1 MLNRFP
7 GYGDVLDFIDE
18 KFLET
23 YDKYGLEKA
32 IEQNKARAGLLRNYD
47 NLNISEI
54 GRRIGLEKARQ
65 LGDQRRNEKEMLA
78 YDQATADRLAEA
90 KRRQAA
96 MIARNQRLNQ
106 DVTYNPGVG
115 VPQSITNIREVGPA
129 GYQPGYQG
137 GVDFADLQGTTPP
150 GPTNRP
156 PYEGGMDFANLL
168 GMSPPPPTASSVVD
182 AALDAGQQIAR
193 DQNRSANQGFFSNA
207 REDVSSLFGDIG
219 SGLGDALRSPLV
231 QRLLSIMARPE
242 FQDPE
247 GISAGIAG
255 AAYGLKQDEIKAA
268 EKEMQRQRLENEA
281 KRQAFFDKLRI
292 EEAGRAQRREER
304 AIQKAGETKYRTLT
318 EKQETKLVSRAKQIK
333 EVADFVD
340 ASSATLYGRKV
351 LGKDLPSSVDLYTD
365 LVRTAT
371 EKMDEEKIPFDRAIR
386 MVVQE
391 RQQPSTKSNVP
402 QAQQSVDPAGNV
414 KIRKPT

>member
-1 MLNRFP
+1 MPENNLKPKMLNRFP

-78 YDQATADRLAEA
+78 YDQATADRLAES

-106 DVTYNPGVG
+106 DVTYNPGVD

-193 DQNRSANQGFFSNA
+193 DQNRSTNQGFFSNA

-247 GISAGIAG
+247 GISAGFAG
-255 AAYGLKQDEIKAA
+255 AAYGLKQDELKAQKVQREEQRLANEAAQLDFLNKLKIAQARRDEERLRLAQEAAGKPKGTALPFGKEFGEDVKNLVKTMAADYIKKEAGYVPFLSGPSRDEIAGEIAA
-268 EKEMQRQRLENEA
+268 EARSLVAASGNTKTI
-281 KRQAFFDKLRI
+281 RQA
-292 EEAGRAQRREER
+292 
-304 AIQKAGETKYRTLT
+304 
-318 EKQETKLVSRAKQIK
+318 IK
-333 EVADFVD
+333 EV
-340 ASSATLYGRKV
+340 L
-351 LGKDLPSSVDLYTD
+351 
-365 LVRTAT
+365 
-371 EKMDEEKIPFDRAIR
+371 AIR
-386 MVVQE
+386 QGSSTSSTTQSARPGVKE
-391 RQQPSTKSNVP
+391 R
-402 QAQQSVDPAGNV
+402 G
-414 KIRKPT
+414 

>member
-78 YDQATADRLAEA
+78 YDQATADRLAES

-106 DVTYNPGVG
+106 DVTYNPGVD

-193 DQNRSANQGFFSNA
+193 DQNRSTNQGFFSNA

-247 GISAGIAG
+247 GISAGFAG
-255 AAYGLKQDEIKAA
+255 AAYGLKQDELKAQ
-268 EKEMQRQRLENEA
+268 KVQREEQRLANEA
-281 KRQAFFDKLRI
+281 AQLDFLNKLKIAQARRDEERLRLAQ
-292 EEAGRAQRREER
+292 EEAGKPKGTALPFGKEFGKGVENLVKTM
-304 AIQKAGETKYRTLT
+304 AADYIKKEAGYVPYIYGPSRDEIAAEIAAEARSLVAASGNTKTIR
-318 EKQETKLVSRAKQIK
+318 QAIK
-333 EVADFVD
+333 EV
-340 ASSATLYGRKV
+340 L
-351 LGKDLPSSVDLYTD
+351 
-365 LVRTAT
+365 
-371 EKMDEEKIPFDRAIR
+371 AIR
-386 MVVQE
+386 EGSSTSSTTQSARPGVKE
-391 RQQPSTKSNVP
+391 R
-402 QAQQSVDPAGNV
+402 G
-414 KIRKPT
+414 

>member
-1 MLNRFP
+1 MLNKFP
-7 GYGDVLDFIDE
+7 SYGDVLDFIDE

-32 IEQNKARAGLLRNYD
+32 IELTKARTGLLRNYD

-137 GVDFADLQGTTPP
+137 GVDFAGLQGMSPP

-168 GMSPPPPTASSVVD
+168 GMSPPPPTNQASSIVD
-182 AALDAGQQIAR
+182 ASLDAGQQIAR
-193 DQNRSANQGFFSNA
+193 DQNRSANQGFFSDA
-207 REDVSSLFGDIG
+207 REDVSSLLGDIG
-219 SGLGDALRSPLV
+219 SGLGDVLRSPMV
-231 QRLLSIMARPE
+231 QRLLAIMARPE

-247 GISAGIAG
+247 GISAGFAG
-255 AAYGLKQDEIKAA
+255 AAYGLKQDELKAQKVQREEQRLANEAAQLDFLNKLKIAQSRRDEERLRLAQEAAGKTKGTALPFGKEFGEGVENLVKTMAADYIKKEAGYVPFLYGPSRDEIAA
-268 EKEMQRQRLENEA
+268 EIAAEA
-281 KRQAFFDKLRI
+281 RSIVAASGNTKTIRQAI
-292 EEAGRAQRREER
+292 EEAMAIREGRAPGSVN
-304 AIQKAGETKYRTLT
+304 IQGANR
-318 EKQETKLVSRAKQIK
+318 
-333 EVADFVD
+333 F
-340 ASSATLYGRKV
+340 
-351 LGKDLPSSVDLYTD
+351 
-365 LVRTAT
+365 
-371 EKMDEEKIPFDRAIR
+371 
-386 MVVQE
+386 
-391 RQQPSTKSNVP
+391 SNV
-402 QAQQSVDPAGNV
+402 
-414 KIRKPT
+414 KEKR